1 MHKQRRGTGD
11 GETTT
16 VAPRQIHRGPTGPAC
31 ISDEQRISEKKKQLH
46 KATSKLFMM
55 LINPKKTWFLSN
67 NHHEPP
73 RPLTKASEKA
83 TSAGRSDSQRVATP
97 CFHDK
102 ILPMVIDRR
111 LASSGAN
118 HPMRCL
124 SPSTCVWRKSLLH
137 HCE

>member
-1 MHKQRRGTGD
+1 VHNPRRGTGD
-11 GETTT
+11 NETTT
-16 VAPRQIHRGPTGPAC
+16 VAPKQIHRGPTGPAC

-83 TSAGRSDSQRVATP
+83 QALAEAIHKELQRRASTTKSADGD
-97 CFHDK
+97 
-102 ILPMVIDRR
+102 
-111 LASSGAN
+111 
-118 HPMRCL
+118 
-124 SPSTCVWRKSLLH
+124 
-137 HCE
+137 